1 MSLTKIS
8 PDAINQEINIQVS
21 INRLIDNNQ
30 NLIFNAGAG
39 AGKTYALVESL
50 KHIIN
55 THGKNLKLH
64 NQCVMCITYTNVAMN
79 ELKHRLGNTELIEIS
94 TIHERLW
101 DIIKNHQEQLLPI
114 HTQEIE
120 TEITKIN
127 RDLDT
132 DDKFSRFKELGST
145 KQQEFIT
152 LINTEA
158 IVKVFYK
165 AYNKKSPE
173 FKNDISGLLTG
184 YDDLLKNVSN
194 FKSLVTKIYKKQKLV
209 QCLVKISNN
218 EEKYTNIRYDSKFNT
233 DRLHRMLISH
243 DTLIKYSLQI
253 IKEYDLL
260 KHIIIH
266 KYPYILIDEYQDTNE
281 QVIRIMALLSD
292 YTRDNECKLF
302 IGYFGDTA
310 QNIYDEGVGSKI
322 SSLVGTIEKIDK
334 PYNRRSTQE
343 IINVINKIRNDHIQ
357 QKSIY
362 EENNGESVKFYSGN
376 VENIDTLIDHYKNE
390 WSINTNNKLHCLV
403 LTNKLVAQYN
413 KFPRIYE
420 TISKTA
426 YYKQYYK
433 AINTELLSSE
443 LSKLGEIPLLLYR
456 IVNLKIKLESQGTT
470 IFEIIPSNIYKKL
483 SFEDTSKII
492 DVLYETSTKP
502 NLKDFLSDL
511 FNQCNQDC
519 NATLKEII
527 KTHITFEG
535 FDFTLEGLI
544 SNLLVKLFQD
554 ESDDENAPTLINDLL
569 NVDFIEYRN
578 WYNFINESSENEV
591 IYHTYHG
598 TKGEEYD
605 NVIILMGN
613 DFGKQDKNKFSNFF
627 LNYGKELSDE
637 LAKMKFNN
645 TRNLLYV
652 ACSRAIKNLRI
663 LYLDDVS
670 TFQDEVKQIF
680 GEIYEANSLT
690 YI

>member
-8 PDAINQEINIQVS
+8 PDAINEEINIQVS

-55 THGKNLKLH
+55 THGENLKLH

-79 ELKHRLGNTELIEIS
+79 ELKHRLGNTELIKIS

-114 HTQEIE
+114 HIQEIE
-120 TEITKIN
+120 MEITKIN
-127 RDLDT
+127 SDLDP
-132 DDKFSRFKELGST
+132 DDKCIKFKALDSE

-152 LINTEA
+152 LINTAE
-158 IVKVFYK
+158 IRDLFYK
-165 AYNKKSPE
+165 SYNKLSKE
-173 FKNDISGLLTG
+173 FHNNISGLLTG
-184 YDDLLKNVSN
+184 YDNLLKNVSN
-194 FKSLVTKIYKKQKLV
+194 FKSLVTKIHKKQKLE
-209 QCLVKISNN
+209 QCLSKISAGENN
-218 EEKYTNIRYDSKFNT
+218 NKKIEYNSNFNS
-233 DRLHRMLISH
+233 DALHRMLISH

-266 KYPYILIDEYQDTNE
+266 QYPYILIDEYQDTNE
-281 QVIRIMALLSD
+281 QVIKIMSLLSD

-322 SSLVGTIEKIDK
+322 SSLVGTIEKVDK

-343 IINVINKIRNDHIQ
+343 IINVINKIRNDNIQ

-362 EENNGESVKFYSGN
+362 DNCSGGSIEFYHGTES
-376 VENIDTLIDHYKNE
+376 NIDQF
-390 WSINTNNKLHCLV
+390 INYFKGKWQINANNKLHCLV

-456 IVNLKIKLESQGTT
+456 IVNLKIKLESQETT
-470 IFEIIPSNIYKKL
+470 IFEIIPPNIYKKL

-492 DVLYETSTKP
+492 NELYKTSTKS

-511 FNQCNQDC
+511 FNQCNQDG
-519 NATLKEII
+519 NTTLKETI

-535 FDFTLEGLI
+535 FDFTFEGLI

-554 ESDDENAPTLINDLL
+554 ESDDEKANTLINDLL

-578 WYNFINESSENEV
+578 WYNFINESSNNEV

-605 NVIILMGN
+605 NVIILMEN
-613 DFGKQDKNKFSNFF
+613 NFGIEKKKFPNFF
-627 LNYGKELSDE
+627 LNYGKDLQDE
-637 LAKMKFNN
+637 KEQMEFTN
-645 TRNLLYV
+645 TKNLLYV

-670 TFQDEVKQIF
+670 TFQDEVKLIF